1 MSLLKTTRKKSS
13 SNVKML
19 HFCFAN
25 NTMLLN
31 LNFFYLF
38 IKKTIAFIC
47 KEKKFFLLLYMK

>member
-31 LNFFYLF
+31 MNFFYLF
-38 IKKTIAFIC
+38 IKKVG
-47 KEKKFFLLLYMK
+47 KQESKRYVE